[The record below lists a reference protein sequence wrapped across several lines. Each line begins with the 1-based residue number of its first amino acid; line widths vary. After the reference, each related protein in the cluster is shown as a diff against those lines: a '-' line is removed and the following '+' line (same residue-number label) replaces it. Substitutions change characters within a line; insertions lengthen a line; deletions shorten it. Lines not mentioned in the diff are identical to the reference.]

1 MFSKHALYEK
11 LIIYYITSE
20 MDIREI
26 TSLLKKK
33 DKSNYKKRIDFLILI
48 MDLLLFFTSTKLNE

>member
-1 MFSKHALYEK
+1 MFSKRALYEK

-20 MDIREI
+20 IDIREI

-48 MDLLLFFTSTKLNE
+48 MDLLLFFTFTKLN